1 VILYIVLIIK
11 NLKKFMQIVDFIT
24 DKNAITF
31 ILLFSRISGFFAF
44 MPFFSHTN
52 ISVTIKTAIALYLT
66 ILFFPISKIDNI
78 EINNIN
84 ILMMIFGELTIGFLG
99 GFLLNLA
106 FSALSFAG
114 GQISMIMGF
123 SMATVFDPISGTN
136 SPLISQ
142 ILTLVALLFFLAFDG
157 HHLVLLF
164 LSKSIDSILLGGFY
178 PKKEW
183 ADYLVNS
190 VGMMFKMGLI
200 LSFPI
205 IALSFLSDII
215 FGMLMKTMPQFN
227 LLVVGFPIK
236 IFLSTLVL
244 MAILGSMMILFK
256 DNFFKYF
263 EMLKIFLK

>member
-1 VILYIVLIIK
+1 
-11 NLKKFMQIVDFIT
+11 MQIIDFIT
-24 DKNAITF
+24 DKNVITF

-52 ISVTIKTAIALYLT
+52 ISVNIKTALVLYLT
-66 ILFFPISKIDNI
+66 ILLFPVATVTDIKLDNY
-78 EINNIN
+78 N
-84 ILMMIFGELTIGFLG
+84 MIFMIIGELSIGFLAA
-99 GFLLNLA
+99 FLLNMT

-114 GQISMIMGF
+114 SQISMIMGF
-123 SMATVFDPISGTN
+123 SMATLYDPITGTN

-142 ILTLVALLFFLAFDG
+142 ILTLIALLFFLAFDG
-157 HHLVLLF
+157 HHLIIIF
-164 LSKSIDSILLGGFY
+164 LSKTITHIDLGNFY

-183 ADYLVNS
+183 LEYFITS
-190 VGMMFKMGLI
+190 VSMMFKMGLV

-205 IALSFLSDII
+205 IALSLLADVI

-256 DNFFKYF
+256 DDFFKYF
-263 EMLKIFLK
+263 ESLKFLIK